1 MTNLIPLVG
10 LILLGAVAGYFSGLV
25 GIGGG
30 VIIVPALVLL
40 FGFNQHTA
48 QGTTLALL
56 VPPIGILAAMS
67 YYQKGYV
74 DMKSALFICIGFT
87 IGGYLGG
94 KLAVSISEGMLKKIF
109 ALLLV
114 VLGVRMFFSGSSPI
128 R

>member
-1 MTNLIPLVG
+1 
-10 LILLGAVAGYFSGLV
+10 
-25 GIGGG
+25 
-30 VIIVPALVLL
+30 
-40 FGFNQHTA
+40 
-48 QGTTLALL
+48 LALL